1 MFEDPV
7 DRLTDEQVSALVDSW
22 IPADRAELSEHTRL
36 EVAYAVDAEHEPGDT
51 PPLAEDAPVPAC
63 TCAKCLALGRGMD
76 IEEASLVE
84 VIVGDLAQIAPSN
97 RLDAATAAQEVG
109 EDSELQ
115 VPSAGWLC
123 RRAAELPWAV
133 EPEPDP
139 ADREQD
145 ELPVEEARRVSI
157 LELARRLGCGK
168 PEPRGGEYVVRCPL
182 HDDHDPSLRLNP
194 EKGPPGG
201 VWKCWPCG
209 EGGDGIELVQAVQGF
224 GFPESVRWIA
234 GERRAA

>member
-1 MFEDPV
+1 M

-133 EPEPDP
+133 QPTP
-139 ADREQD
+139 APGDRDRD
-145 ELPVEEARRVSI
+145 ELPLEEARRTSI
-157 LELARRLGCGK
+157 LDVARRLGLGE
-168 PEPRGGEYVVRCPL
+168 PQGRWGEPRVLCPL
-182 HDDHDPSLRLNP
+182 HDDHDPSLRLDTDR
-194 EKGPPGG
+194 GL
-201 VWKCWPCG
+201 WFCDPCG
-209 EGGDGIELVQAVQGF
+209 EGGDLIDLVITARDLS
-224 GFPESVRWIA
+224 FPDAVRWIVQDA
-234 GERRAA
+234 GRAA